1 MRNKNPLSLP
11 VSKLF
16 SKGDTEMKKTSVIS
30 TVVLIVAM
38 LALSACSSIAQAANI
53 FNNAPV
59 TVPQIPAAA
68 TPSSAQAA
76 APTSP
81 QAAAPV
87 TAPLQ
92 QNGLLSTY
100 ETTLESIYSQV
111 SPSVVSIQVVDGNT
125 PASSQDGGFG
135 SPQSNVPQQALGSG
149 FVWDTQGHIVTNNHV
164 VDGATS
170 VEVTFMGGKTVTAK
184 IIGTDPYSDLAV
196 IQVNPSGLTLNPV
209 TLGDSTQ
216 VKVGQMAIAIGN
228 PFGLQNTMTNGIVS
242 GVSRTLPS
250 DLSGN
255 ATGPTYSIPDIIQTD
270 AAINPGNSGGVLL
283 NDQAEVIGV
292 TSAIESGSGSNSG
305 IGFVIPAA
313 IVKQVIPILIS
324 TGHFDHPYIGISG
337 TDLTPDLAS
346 AMGLNPDTQGALVG
360 EVSSGGPAANAGL
373 QPSTKSVTING
384 LNTTVG
390 GDVITAI
397 NGTAIKGMDD
407 LIAFLNDNTKVGDK
421 VTLSVLRNGKSISVD
436 VTLVARPAASQQQ
449 QTSPSGNA
457 AGGYLGVSVVP
468 LDITINNAMNLPS
481 GQRGL
486 LVEQVVPGGPADQA
500 GIQGSSQSFTDN
512 GNKIMIGGDVLV
524 RIDGTN
530 LTSTNVLKAYL
541 AQAQPG
547 QQVMLT
553 VLRNGQLGRVLVQL
567 GQP

>member
-1 MRNKNPLSLP
+1 
-11 VSKLF
+11 
-16 SKGDTEMKKTSVIS
+16 MKKTSLIS

-59 TVPQIPAAA
+59 AVPQIPAAA
-68 TPSSAQAA
+68 APSSAQPNAQNNA
-76 APTSP
+76 
-81 QAAAPV
+81 QASAPV

-92 QNGLLSTY
+92 QNGLLSNF
-100 ETTLESIYSQV
+100 ETTLESIYAQV
-111 SPSVVSIQVVDGNT
+111 SPSVVSIQVVEGNT
-125 PASSQDGGFG
+125 PASSQGGGFG
-135 SPQSNVPQQALGSG
+135 SGSPQSSAPQQALGSG

-209 TLGDSTQ
+209 TMGDSTQ

-228 PFGLQNTMTNGIVS
+228 PYGLQNTMTNGIVS
-242 GVSRTLPS
+242 GVSRSLPANLES
-250 DLSGN
+250 N
-255 ATGPTYSIPDIIQTD
+255 TTGPTYSIPDIIQTD

-292 TSAIESGSGSNSG
+292 TSAIESGSGSNAG

-313 IVKQVIPILIS
+313 IVKQVIPTLIS

-346 AMGLNPDTQGALVG
+346 AMGLNPDTQGALV
-360 EVSSGGPAANAGL
+360 EQVNSGGPAATAGL
-373 QPSTKSVTING
+373 QPSTKSATFNG
-384 LNTTVG
+384 LTATVG

-407 LIAFLNDNTKVGDK
+407 LIAYLNDNTKVGDK
-421 VTLSVLRNGKSISVD
+421 VTLSILRNGKSISVD
-436 VTLVARPAASQQQ
+436 VTLIARPAESQQPQ
-449 QTSPSGNA
+449 SSTSGVA

-468 LDITINNAMNLPS
+468 LDPAIDNAMNLPS

-486 LVEQVVPGGPADQA
+486 LVEQVVTGGPADQA
-500 GIQGSSQSFTDN
+500 GILGGTQSFTDN
-512 GNKIMIGGDVLV
+512 GNQITIGGDVLV
-524 RIDGTN
+524 RIDGTS
-530 LTSTNVLKAYL
+530 LTSTNALKAFL

-553 VLRNGQLGRVLVQL
+553 VLRGGRQGRVVVQL